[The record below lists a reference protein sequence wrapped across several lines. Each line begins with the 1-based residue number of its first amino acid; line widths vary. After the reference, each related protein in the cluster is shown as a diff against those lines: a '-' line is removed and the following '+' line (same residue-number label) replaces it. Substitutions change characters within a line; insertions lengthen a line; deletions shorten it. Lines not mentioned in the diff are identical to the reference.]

1 MGVKGAKR
9 KLKKKVRKY
18 AFRKI
23 RRIITVYIEFRI
35 FKSILRKIKKKL

>member
-1 MGVKGAKR
+1 MGFKDFKR
-9 KLKKKVRKY
+9 KVKKKVRKY

-35 FKSILRKIKKKL
+35 FRSVLRRIKKKL